1 MHSDDNGEKS
11 SDDNQKMHSD
21 TKGKMRADII
31 KRQNIFSD
39 RFIQIEKVDL
49 EIDTFTGKKM
59 AITRYALDRPLVV
72 SVLLYLTDVEKI
84 VLVEQFRYSSLRTK
98 SGWMTEVVAGL
109 VDQGEAPA
117 VAARRELFEETGYK
131 VDDVSKIMQ
140 YYPSVGLSNQL
151 IIHYFAK
158 ATSLAKQEDGGGL
171 EEEGEDIKVHLFS
184 KDQAEKLLAQGDLE
198 DAKTIIALQHF
209 LRNA

>member
-1 MHSDDNGEKS
+1 MHSDGNGKKRPSAEGEKS
-11 SDDNQKMHSD
+11 SDDN
-21 TKGKMRADII
+21 GKMRADII

-39 RFIQIEKVDL
+39 RFIRIEKVDL
-49 EIDTFTGKKM
+49 EIDTFAGKKI

-109 VDQGEAPA
+109 VDQGEDPA

-131 VDDVSKIMQ
+131 VDAVSRIMQ

-184 KDQAEKLLAQGDLE
+184 KDQAEKLLAQGELE
-198 DAKTIIALQHF
+198 DAKTIIALQYF